1 MSLENTTYDELEP
14 GASFEHRRV
23 CTLDDLYVFA
33 SVSGNHNPM
42 HLPDNEG
49 GDDDDNQRPVASGIW
64 CSSLISAVLGNYLP
78 GPGTLYH
85 KQNLQFDGRVHA
97 GDEVITRVTV
107 KEKHP
112 DGTVTLSTEVRQ
124 LETGNRIVHGEA
136 VVIAP
141 TEKIFYDDGNLPG
154 LVVQRH
160 RHFSALI
167 RQAEPLPP
175 LLTAVICPEETQSLG
190 GAIMAAHHNIITPIL
205 VGNREKILQAAEELA
220 EDISGF
226 ELVDVDSE
234 DAAANAGVDLVT
246 AGRAKALMK
255 GHLHTD
261 HLLRAALRKTG
272 GLRRGRR
279 FTHVFVMDVPGV
291 DNPLLVTD
299 AAINISPDLMTKVDI
314 VQNAIDLAISIGI
327 ECPKVGVLSAVEL
340 INPAIASSV
349 DAALLSKMAERGQ
362 ITGGLVDGPLA
373 MDNAVDPGAA
383 GTKGIKSMVAGH
395 AEVLVVPDLDAGNML
410 VKQLT
415 FMAGAEA
422 AGVVL
427 GAAVPIILTSRA
439 DDAMSRLASCAVAAI
454 HHTRMAGDDPKG
466 AEA

>member
-1 MSLENTTYDELEP
+1 MILENTTFDELDP

-33 SVSGNHNPM
+33 AVSGNHNPM
-42 HLPDNEG
+42 HLPDDSDESEL
-49 GDDDDNQRPVASGIW
+49 PVASGIW

-85 KQNLQFDGRVHA
+85 SQALNFVGRVHA
-97 GDEVITRVTV
+97 GDEVLIRVTV
-107 KEKHP
+107 KTKHA
-112 DGTVTLSTEVRQ
+112 DGTVTLDTEVRDLATDTLVVQ
-124 LETGNRIVHGEA
+124 GEV

-141 TEKIFYDDGNLPG
+141 TRKITFDDAGLPG

-167 RQAEPLPP
+167 RKAEPLPP
-175 LLTAVICPEETQSLG
+175 LVTAVICPEETESLE
-190 GAIMAAHHNIITPIL
+190 GALLAARRKIITPIL
-205 VGNREKILQAAEELA
+205 VGNRDKILQAAAQLNEHISEFEMVHA
-220 EDISGF
+220 EG
-226 ELVDVDSE
+226 E
-234 DAAANAGVDLVT
+234 AAAAIAGVDLVT
-246 AGRAKALMK
+246 AGRAGTIMK

-261 HLLRAALRKTG
+261 ILLRAALRKTG

-279 FTHVFVMDVPGV
+279 FTHTFVMDVPGV
-291 DNPLLVTD
+291 AHPLLVTD
-299 AAINISPDLMTKVDI
+299 AAINIAPDLMTKVDI
-314 VQNAIDLAISIGI
+314 VQNAIDLAISMGI
-327 ECPKVGVLSAVEL
+327 ETPRVGVLSAVEL
-340 INPAIASSV
+340 VNPAIVSSM
-349 DAALLSKMAERGQ
+349 DAALLSKMADRGQ
-362 ITGGLVDGPLA
+362 IKGGLVEGPLA
-373 MDNAVDPGAA
+373 MDNAVDPVAA
-383 GTKGIKSMVAGH
+383 RSKGIKSMVAGH

-427 GAAVPIILTSRA
+427 GASVPIILTSRA

-454 HHTRMAGDDPKG
+454 HQARLTDDKRG
-466 AEA
+466 LV